1 MTLRFSTLR
10 SLTLGS
16 MALAAIFLAA
26 PASVYAQA
34 DYPNR
39 PINIIV
45 NISAGSGTDLIA
57 RVVADALKDTLKQ
70 TIVVENRPG
79 AGGAI
84 GAAVVANSAPDGY
97 RLLVTS
103 SAIAALPAIQTTL
116 TYDTENDLTPII
128 PLAAL
133 PAVVMV
139 SPSKGIRTI
148 NELIERARKAPGEVM
163 FGSSGLASASH
174 LEVERLRAA
183 ANIKLTHVPYRG
195 APEAIADA
203 AGGRVDF
210 VIAPLASGRSFMDA
224 NQLIAIAST
233 SSQRSPLIPDV
244 PTINESGIK
253 MRQGAWVGLLGPK
266 GMPQELVK
274 KIHDATAKAMESPE
288 VKDRFQKMA
297 AEFMPMSSAEFKTLI
312 SEEIKNNKELLADSR
327 TAEPKPADAKP
338 AEQKAN

>member
-1 MTLRFSTLR
+1 MKLRLFLLAA
-10 SLTLGS
+10 SLLGS
-16 MALAAIFLAA
+16 PMAAH
-26 PASVYAQA
+26 AQS

-45 NISAGSGTDLIA
+45 NITPGSGTDLIA
-57 RVVADALKDTLKQ
+57 RTVADAMKDTLKQ

-79 AGGAI
+79 AGGSI

-103 SAIAALPAIQTTL
+103 SAIAALPAIQPKL
-116 TYDTENDLTPII
+116 SYDTENDLTPII

-139 SPSKGIRTI
+139 SPSKGIKTL
-148 NELIERARKAPGEVM
+148 NELIEKARKAPGQVM
-163 FGSSGLASASH
+163 FGSSGVASASH

-210 VIAPLASGRSFMDA
+210 VIAPLASGRSFIDA
-224 NQLIAIAST
+224 NKLIAIAST
-233 SSQRSPLIPDV
+233 SSKRSPLIPDV
-244 PTINESGIK
+244 PTIAESGLN
-253 MRQGAWVGLLGPK
+253 MRLGAWVGLFGPK
-266 GMPQELVK
+266 DMPPDLVK
-274 KIHDATAKAMESPE
+274 KIHDATTKALESPQ
-288 VKDRFQKMA
+288 VKDRFSKMA
-297 AEFMPMSSAEFKTLI
+297 AEAMPMSSAEFKTLI
-312 SEEIKNNKELLADSR
+312 KDEIKSNKELLAGVV
-327 TAEPKPADAKP
+327 PADK
-338 AEQKAN
+338 